1 MKQKITE
8 IIELPNEISCRYEH
22 STIICK
28 KGSIELKKKF
38 NVPKISLQI
47 KENKITL
54 ECKKGNK
61 NDRKQIQTARAHIIN
76 MFNGLNEKFIYH
88 LEACNVHFPMTFKVE
103 GNKLAIQN
111 FLGEKL
117 PRYAGILPNVD
128 VDVKGQKITVS
139 SHDREAAG
147 QTSAN
152 FEKATKIKGRDRR
165 IFQDGIFITEKP
177 EENK

>member
-8 IIELPNEISCRYEH
+8 TIEMPSEISCKYENNI
-22 STIICK
+22 IICK
-28 KGSIELKKKF
+28 KNSIELKKKF
-38 NVPKISLQI
+38 NVPKISLNI
-47 KENKITL
+47 KDNKIIL

-61 NDRKQIQTARAHIIN
+61 NDFKQIQTAKAHIMNI
-76 MFNGLNEKFIYH
+76 FKGLEQKFTYH
-88 LEACNVHFPMTFKVE
+88 LEACNVHFPMTFKLE
-103 GNKLAIQN
+103 ESKLVIQN

-117 PRYAGILPNVD
+117 PRYAVILPNVE
-128 VDVKGQKITVS
+128 VEVKGQKITVS
-139 SHDREAAG
+139 SNDREAAG
-147 QTSAN
+147 QTAAN